1 MNEKKRSRILPYLE
15 HFPQKGGPSHRIVLH
30 TFPFRI
36 GRSQEADHTIYSRE
50 VSSLHAEIVRA
61 GDGFV
66 LRDLGSTNGTFVNGE
81 RTEQR
86 WLQPGDIVHI
96 AEEELRFGLLEGDGP
111 SEPTLAAPED
121 RQQRLIRETNDLSR
135 VIAHRAVRAVFQ
147 PIVLLS
153 DVSRVVGY
161 EALGRIT
168 LGGYSIGEILRIA
181 DERGEGATL
190 SRILRSVALGEI
202 ALLPERPVS
211 LFFNLHPLE
220 LAEPDRLDEAFRAIA
235 RALAPDQRAYVEVH
249 EGAVT
254 DLSAMRRIRERLNDA
269 GIGLAYDDFG
279 AGQSRLME
287 LVEVPP
293 DVIKLD
299 MKLVRDI
306 DLSKK
311 REDLVRAL
319 VAVMR
324 NMGIRVLAEGIE
336 RAEEAEICHDLG
348 CELGQG
354 YFFGRPA
361 PVR

>member
-1 MNEKKRSRILPYLE
+1 MTKRRTQPFLE
-15 HFPQKGGPSHRIVLH
+15 HFPQKGGPPHRIVLER
-30 TFPFRI
+30 FPFQI
-36 GRSQEADHTIYSRE
+36 GRSQEADHTLYSRE
-50 VSSLHAEIVRA
+50 VSSLHAELVQA
-61 GDGFV
+61 GEGYV

-86 WLQPGDIVHI
+86 WLRPGDIIHI
-96 AEEELRFGLLEGDGP
+96 AEEELRFGLFEGQGMR
-111 SEPTLAAPED
+111 EPTLASPED

-135 VIAHRAVRAVFQ
+135 VVANRAVSAVFQ
-147 PIVLLS
+147 PIITLTEP
-153 DVSRVVGY
+153 SRVIGY

-168 LGGYSIGEILRIA
+168 LQGYTVGELLRIA
-181 DERGEGATL
+181 NERGEGATL
-190 SRILRSVALGEI
+190 SRMLRSVALADL

-211 LFFNLHPLE
+211 IFFNLHPTELSEPERLE
-220 LAEPDRLDEAFRAIA
+220 EAFVSIA
-235 RALAPDQRAYVEVH
+235 AALAPEQRAILEVH

-254 DLSAMRRIRERLNDA
+254 DLAVMRWIRERSSAA

-299 MKLVRDI
+299 MALIRDI
-306 DLSKK
+306 DQSKK

-324 NMGIRVLAEGIE
+324 DMGIQVLAEGIE
-336 RAEEAEICHDLG
+336 RAEEAAVCRELG
-348 CELGQG
+348 CALAQG
-354 YFFGRPA
+354 YLFGRPA